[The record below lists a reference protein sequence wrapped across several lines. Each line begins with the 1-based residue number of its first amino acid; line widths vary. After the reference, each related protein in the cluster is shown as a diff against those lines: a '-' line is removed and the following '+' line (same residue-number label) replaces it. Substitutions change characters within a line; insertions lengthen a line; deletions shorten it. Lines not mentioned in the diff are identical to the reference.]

1 MSETR
6 RQFDAQ
12 FRAFGEFFDASSGT
26 YGSPRVTQHLWPGG
40 CRVCQNTVST
50 LMADL
55 GLGERMPRG
64 V

>member
-12 FRAFGEFFDASSGT
+12 FRAFREFFDASGGT
-26 YGSPRVTQHLWPGG
+26 YGSLRVTQHRWRGG
-40 CRVCQNTVST
+40 YRVSQNTVST

-55 GLGERMPRG
+55 GLGGRMPRG